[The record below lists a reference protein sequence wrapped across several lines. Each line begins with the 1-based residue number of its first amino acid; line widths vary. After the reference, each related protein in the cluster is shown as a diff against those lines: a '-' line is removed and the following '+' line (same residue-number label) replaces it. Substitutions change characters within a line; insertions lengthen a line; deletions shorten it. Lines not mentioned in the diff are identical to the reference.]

1 MIHLLQLG
9 VSWEFPH
16 DTSRALS
23 VPAASK
29 KEKQRIKG
37 KKTTK
42 TNQQYDQ
49 QKIEIQSSHI
59 VPPVLKLGIEN

>member
-16 DTSRALS
+16 DTSRALPVS
-23 VPAASK
+23 AASK

-59 VPPVLKLGIEN
+59 VPPG